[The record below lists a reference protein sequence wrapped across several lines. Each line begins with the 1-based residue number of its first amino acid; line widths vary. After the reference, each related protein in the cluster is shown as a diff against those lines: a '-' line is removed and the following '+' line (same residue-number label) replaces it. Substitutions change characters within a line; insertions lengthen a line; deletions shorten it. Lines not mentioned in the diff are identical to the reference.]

1 MPTNAPKLQL
11 RIHPAIGFA
20 RLGNSEE
27 FYLAPETSAG
37 MPQPDTETT
46 GGLPIRPGTE
56 TETITASDLRDE
68 QGRLKR
74 QAQRFRIFAYSDDGP
89 DRYPNGGGSELRIG
103 SKIGK
108 RKVVD
113 IAWTVHLANKKSAAY
128 TAEPTLGPKA
138 YADGQLPPLRNLQW
152 TSGPADNPERLS
164 SLVIDPGPRAVAGA
178 SADPVRF
185 DNKTRASYVDEKGE
199 ILPLPKYPKQ
209 FPSTL
214 PEDAYQ
220 PAGTLDT
227 LGDIRTDEHG
237 RLIALG
243 GYGNT
248 LSLLTGYGQPY
259 QFIYDV
265 NGDGWFDDASDGP
278 VTAVVRFD
286 DGTTQEAHGAW
297 LVCADPAYAPQIR
310 NVVSI
315 WDDVY
320 DTWVREI
327 GLQPEIYDNGFQ
339 PGYVADFET
348 QVRPLFRAAALVE
361 WTANIP
367 SIAVQAH
374 AAVGKISEKDDPA
387 KTILAG
393 LVFIRN
399 PNNSEESNIGVPLMP
414 LSLGDSGRSFLSVT
428 KTQYFFLTQW
438 NASKFASNMGLGP
451 GERLDMA
458 TLSNCLGGRYCP
470 GIEMSYITRLVDI
483 YRLDWREAGCG
494 PFRIKAKR
502 LDYAKAQK
510 NKPFLS
516 AGWIPHHSG
525 NSGLEPGD
533 TSKFMAIPWQ
543 LDYNSCAVHQTS
555 INHADGGPAPD
566 ATTLFWSWPAQ
577 RPVAVRN
584 VDDVVDGKPGKW
596 VYSVRGP
603 GTDTNDLASVC
614 TFQNGADSLTRW
626 SMIGIVLQ
634 GSAIEGEG
642 GTRYSSQLYL
652 ETASQLDQPP
662 VVAWPFN
669 ANTADD

>member
-1 MPTNAPKLQL
+1 MPKTQLQL
-11 RIHPAIGFA
+11 RVHPAIGFA
-20 RLGNSEE
+20 RLGDSES

-37 MPQPDTETT
+37 LPQPDSETS

-56 TETITASDLRDE
+56 AETITSADLRDSA
-68 QGRLKR
+68 GRLKR
-74 QAQRFRIFAYSDDGP
+74 QAQRFRIFAYPDDGP
-89 DRYPNGGGSELRIG
+89 DRYPNGGGVELKIG
-103 SKIGK
+103 SKVGA

-113 IAWTVHLANKKSAAY
+113 IAWTVHLANKKAAAY
-128 TAEPTLGPKA
+128 LVDPTLGPKA
-138 YADGQLPPLRNLQW
+138 YAAGQVPGLRNLEW

-164 SLVIDPGPRAVAGA
+164 SLVIDPGPRAVQGAGA
-178 SADPVRF
+178 APVRF
-185 DNKTRASYVDEKGE
+185 DHKTKAAYVDSGGVIRE
-199 ILPLPKYPKQ
+199 LPRYPKQ
-209 FPSTL
+209 FPSNL
-214 PEDAYQ
+214 PADGYH
-220 PAGTLDT
+220 PAGKLDS
-227 LGDIRTDEHG
+227 LGDLRTDEHG

-248 LSLLTGYGQPY
+248 LSLLTGYGEPY

-265 NGDGWFDDASDGP
+265 NGDGWFDDAADGP
-278 VTAVVRFD
+278 VQAVVRFD

-320 DTWVREI
+320 DTWIRELE
-327 GLQPEIYDNGFQ
+327 LQPEIYQNGFQ
-339 PGYVADFET
+339 SGYVADFES
-348 QVRPLFRAAALVE
+348 QIRPLFRAAALVQ

-367 SIAVQAH
+367 SIAVEAH
-374 AAVGKISEKDDPA
+374 AAVGKIGPGDDPA

-399 PNNSEESNIGVPLMP
+399 PNNPNESNVGVPLMP
-414 LSLGDSGRSFLSVT
+414 LSLGDSGQSFLSVT

-438 NASKFASNMGLGP
+438 NDGKSGAGAGLGP

-458 TLSNCLGGRYCP
+458 TLSNCLGGRYAP

-483 YRLDWREAGCG
+483 YRLDWRQTGCG
-494 PFRIKAKR
+494 PFRIKAKP
-502 LDYAKAQK
+502 LDYSKAKK
-510 NKPFLS
+510 GRPFLS

-525 NSGLEPGD
+525 NTGLEPGD
-533 TSKFMAIPWQ
+533 SSKFMAIPWQ

-566 ATTLFWSWPAQ
+566 ATTLYWSWPAQ

-584 VDDVVDGKPGKW
+584 VADVVDGKPGKW

-614 TFQNGADSLTRW
+614 TFQKGADSLTRW
-626 SMIGIVLQ
+626 SLIGVVLQ
-634 GSAIEGEG
+634 GSAIVANG
-642 GTRYSSQLYL
+642 GGRYSDELYL
-652 ETASQLDQPP
+652 ETGSRLDQPP

-669 ANTADD
+669 ANAADA